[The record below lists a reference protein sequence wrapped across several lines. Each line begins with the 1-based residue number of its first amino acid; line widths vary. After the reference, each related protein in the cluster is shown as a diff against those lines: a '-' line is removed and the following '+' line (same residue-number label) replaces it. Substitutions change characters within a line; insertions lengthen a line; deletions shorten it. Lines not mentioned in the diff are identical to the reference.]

1 MRYLLDTDAV
11 VDVLRRRHGVAE
23 RLAAISP
30 DDVRVSAMT
39 VAELA
44 FGALNSGD
52 PARNRAETKALLAHV
67 AVSAFGARA
76 AAEHARIR
84 HALRAAPIGPNDLVI
99 AATAAALKATLVT
112 ANTREFDRVPGL
124 AVENWRSARV

>member
-23 RLAAISP
+23 RLAAVSP

-39 VAELA
+39 AAELT
-44 FGALNSGD
+44 FGALNSSD
-52 PARNRAETKALLAHV
+52 PARNRAQTEAFLAQV

-84 HALRAAPIGPNDLVI
+84 HALRAAPIGPSDLVI
-99 AATAAALKATLVT
+99 AATASATGTTLVT
-112 ANTREFDRVPGL
+112 ANTREFGRVPGL
-124 AVENWRSARV
+124 AVENWRAGRG

>member
-23 RLAAISP
+23 RLSAVSP

-39 VAELA
+39 VAELT
-44 FGALNSGD
+44 FGVLSSSD
-52 PARNRAETKALLAHV
+52 PARNRAQTEALLAQI

-76 AAEHARIR
+76 AADHARIR
-84 HALRAAPIGPNDLVI
+84 HALRATPIGPNDLVL
-99 AATAAALKATLVT
+99 AATASAIGATLVT
-112 ANTREFDRVPGL
+112 SNTREFDRVPGL
-124 AVENWRSARV
+124 AVENWRSGRG